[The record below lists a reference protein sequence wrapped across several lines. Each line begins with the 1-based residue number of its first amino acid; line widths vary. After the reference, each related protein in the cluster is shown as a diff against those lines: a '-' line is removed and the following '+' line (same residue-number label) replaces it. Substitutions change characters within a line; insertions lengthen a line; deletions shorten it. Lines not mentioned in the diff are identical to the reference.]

1 MTDGRPRAW
10 NYYLAPLG
18 RRPEWERRGVADYG
32 HAPPGLAG
40 LVPGVPAYEAG
51 QGGTTVAVS
60 VPAEYLWNGTGAV
73 PSALGDLADAVA
85 HLFGA
90 KMGPRS
96 DPKGYAETLQ
106 QLYAALGECGET
118 YAQITQ
124 AIAWGVDDKL
134 HDADTATKIA
144 WAIQGDII
152 GRNNA
157 ACLAAIKNMIPPL
170 ALVPMGAPT
179 QPPGGS
185 EPPLLVKAGAPPPPP
200 AATPL
205 PWGWIVGGVG
215 VLAIVGVAVYFGT
228 RKPRRKNPRRA
239 NPCGSCA
246 TANPAPMEW
255 IDTTGEDVTDA
266 APRRR
271 NPRRSSKRRPGRSK
285 GKLPRR
291 RNEYGGTFGFP
302 SVQPDV
308 MQLQAPVMMPILGN
322 PRGPKRVFLDFK
334 SPRDFQ
340 QFKWSA
346 TEYPESYGRPVYGAA
361 PWPGAS
367 PPIEGW
373 ELPAKMGRF
382 NEAVRA
388 YGINV
393 EPIATPKRKRGNPRF
408 TREAGTPAA
417 YTTEPRIVRL
427 EDAGRLIGWEI
438 YSTRGDGSERIFHGL
453 QPNLR
458 AAQEWALSNLNVGRF
473 DTGTAGG
480 GRKRRNPKARR
491 AGRLAP

>member
-60 VPAEYLWNGTGAV
+60 VPADYLWNGTGAV

-322 PRGPKRVFLDFK
+322 PKRTL
-334 SPRDFQ
+334 
-340 QFKWSA
+340 
-346 TEYPESYGRPVYGAA
+346 AA
-361 PWPGAS
+361 
-367 PPIEGW
+367 
-373 ELPAKMGRF
+373 ELEKFARETAADTGGTYQD
-382 NEAVRA
+382 AVRA
-388 YGINV
+388 MRD
-393 EPIATPKRKRGNPRF
+393 EPGEVAANLRAAGYRVTTAAVIRWTETPKKANPPRRSNTRF
-408 TREAGTPAA
+408 THEAGTPAA

-480 GRKRRNPKARR
+480 GRKRRNPKARSAGKR
-491 AGRLAP
+491 AR